1 MIQNE
6 LHTHVTHAQCPEHF
20 NATQFKSKREK
31 KIFSSKYTPCALSPP
46 HSCVELEQQSPI
58 GRA

>member
-1 MIQNE
+1 MRNE
-6 LHTHVTHAQCPEHF
+6 LHTHVTHAQCPEHLH
-20 NATQFKSKREK
+20 ATQFKSRQE

-46 HSCVELEQQSPI
+46 RSSVELEQQSPV